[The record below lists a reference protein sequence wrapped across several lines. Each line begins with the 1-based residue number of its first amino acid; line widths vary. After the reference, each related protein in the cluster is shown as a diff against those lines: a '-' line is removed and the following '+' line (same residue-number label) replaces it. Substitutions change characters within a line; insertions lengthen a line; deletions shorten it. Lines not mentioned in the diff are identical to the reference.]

1 MRKIIIT
8 LLLLVSIASS
18 YSQTI
23 SRKLISSAGGYYSDA
38 DFSVSYS
45 VGEPLINTLSSGN
58 TILTQGFQQP
68 EDLLLAYTLTLKAFL
83 EGFYRGGQTME
94 PTLYNLGMSS
104 DPTATDM
111 IQVDLW
117 SPDHLDNSSPDLSAV
132 TVLHTDGTASV
143 TLPETSSQNNYYIS
157 LKHRNSLETWSA
169 DPVEISESASYD
181 FTNESTKAFGNGIND
196 PMKNLDMNLYGIFS
210 GNNNGDGTIDINDM
224 TITENDAFDFQF
236 GYNNSD
242 CNGDG
247 ATDALDMQI
256 IENNAILQL
265 YMSRPY

>member
-8 LLLLVSIASS
+8 VLLLHTIVFS

-23 SRKLISSAGGYYSDA
+23 SRKLISSAGGYYSGT

-45 VGEPLINTLSSGN
+45 VGETMINTLSSGN

-83 EGFYRGGQTME
+83 EGFYRGGEMME

-117 SPDHLDNSSPDLSAV
+117 SPDHLQNNTPDLSTV
-132 TVLHTDGTASV
+132 TLLHTDGTASV
-143 TLPETSSQNNYYIS
+143 SIPEVPNENNYYIS

-169 DPVEISESASYD
+169 APVDMSQTALYD
-181 FTNESTKAFGNGIND
+181 FTNEDTKAFGNGINS
-196 PMKNLDMNLYGIFS
+196 PMKNLETNLFGIFS
-210 GNNNGDGTIDINDM
+210 GENTGDGTIDINDM
-224 TITENDAFDFQF
+224 SVTENDAFNFQY
-236 GYNNSD
+236 GYNNTD

-247 ATDALDMQI
+247 ASDALDMQI

-265 YMSRPY
+265 YMARPL